1 MQAYRTEALHS
12 FAFDA
17 NHTRAATLSAAPGG
31 LHNGSCAAMHV
42 RPRPR
47 PRPLPRAFPTH
58 RPTPHRA
65 PPPRGEMPPWQVR
78 RTDKFKGRRRE
89 DRKAEKDFGDFGR
102 AFKFWAHFLSPR
114 PSAQLRVL
122 VGSEDPVTFREMP
135 LFMRPAVSCAQLAAP
150 TNQAP
155 TQPGSSALPLPTL
168 LVCRTDPHRPLA
180 LPHKP
185 CRLAPCGQ
193 TGCPAAIS

>member
-1 MQAYRTEALHS
+1 MGGT
-12 FAFDA
+12 
-17 NHTRAATLSAAPGG
+17 SA
-31 LHNGSCAAMHV
+31 
-42 RPRPR
+42 R
-47 PRPLPRAFPTH
+47 
-58 RPTPHRA
+58 
-65 PPPRGEMPPWQVR
+65 QVR